1 MARRQ
6 IGWRERIWRAL
17 EVYLGVHCYRVRVRP
32 LNLPAPQRVALPEN
46 IEIRRVAP
54 DELRDATL
62 DPELGISQAFLDDA
76 LEREDRC
83 YGAFDRNRL
92 VAYVWRSTGVA
103 RHEADVG
110 VRVSQPYVY
119 GYKGLTRASHRGFG
133 LNVALVAFAG
143 LDYLESGY
151 THLAAFVALYNLA
164 SLANSQENGFVHIG
178 YAGYLR
184 WFGRVFPFSTAAP
197 RRIGFRFVALPTED
211 GN

>member
-6 IGWRERIWRAL
+6 IGLRERLWRAL
-17 EVYLGVHCYRVRVRP
+17 EVYLGVHCYLVRVRP
-32 LNLPAPQRVALPEN
+32 LDLAAPQRVAAPEN
-46 IEIRRVAP
+46 IEIRRVTT
-54 DELRDATL
+54 DELQAATL
-62 DPELGISQAFLDDA
+62 DPELGISQAFLDNA
-76 LEREDRC
+76 LSKGDRC
-83 YGAFDRNRL
+83 YGAFEQNRL
-92 VAYVWRSTGVA
+92 VAYVWRSSDVA

-110 VRVSQPYVY
+110 VSVSRPYVY
-119 GYKGLTRASHRGFG
+119 GYKGLTRSSHRGYG

-151 THLAAFVALYNLA
+151 TQLAAFVALYNLA

-197 RRIGFRFVALPTED
+197 RRIGFRFVVLPHRIE
-211 GN
+211 